1 MRFRKQNTL
10 FTLIQEITSMDKNK
24 GNEFKQYLKNELLDY
39 GKRMKC
45 EQTVKKRDRATN
57 VKKISIFT
65 SAYFPHSPIRG

>member
-45 EQTVKKRDRATN
+45 EQTVKKKR
-57 VKKISIFT
+57 
-65 SAYFPHSPIRG
+65 